1 MFERKA
7 KMLRNIA
14 LKEHARMPVL
24 IKRQHVLRD
33 EINQLT
39 AFIARIKELQAQSRQ
54 TGELDAR
61 QLQSD
66 RWYELRLVDEGQ
78 ILQNKLEFL
87 DIELRD
93 LTAAIN
99 QMSHK
104 KRVVTTKADEMERQ
118 VSKARDDRLDAAQD
132 FLGVTRQF

>member
-1 MFERKA
+1 MFERKT

-24 IKRQHVLRD
+24 IKRQHVLRE
-33 EINQLT
+33 EIIQLT

-78 ILQNKLEFL
+78 TLQNKLEFL

-99 QMSHK
+99 QMIHK

-118 VSKARDDRLDAAQD
+118 VSKARVDRLDTTQD